1 MNLKDLGNYYLDTAF
16 NSRSKLKLSN
26 YGIYVID
33 SSKEESLNQQIE
45 ELKVIE
51 ELEELEE

>member
-1 MNLKDLGNYYLDTAF
+1 MQIQLLY
-16 NSRSKLKLSN
+16 SRSKLKLSN

-51 ELEELEE
+51 ELEELKELIDDS